1 MKGGLV
7 MNPCRSSFPK
17 RTFFICLALAAAV
30 LTAGVLELRG
40 QSPKKAD
47 PFQKISFERKDNS
60 TCSIPAD
67 GEVTALVKNG
77 VELSVTEDFDCDGV
91 ADAYDNCVGMP
102 NRDQA
107 DSNRNGIGDF
117 CEAAT
122 IVVTG
127 LPVKTKVSAKK
138 PEPKDKERGKSK
150 RTTAASDKK
159 HGKSEK
165 EADKRNK
172 RLGKPEKKTESR
184 EKRRELIARKD
195 SATKRKR
202 K

>member
-1 MKGGLV
+1 
-7 MNPCRSSFPK
+7 
-17 RTFFICLALAAAV
+17 
-30 LTAGVLELRG
+30 VLELRG

-47 PFQKISFERKDNS
+47 PFQKISFERKDNAA
-60 TCSIPAD
+60 CSLPAD
-67 GEVTALVKNG
+67 GEVTVLVKNG

-107 DSNRNGIGDF
+107 DSNGNGIGDF

-122 IVVTG
+122 IVMTV
-127 LPVKTKVSAKK
+127 LPVKTKTATKSRETRDKKVDK
-138 PEPKDKERGKSK
+138 PERKTATRDKR
-150 RTTAASDKK
+150 R
-159 HGKSEK
+159 GKSEK

-172 RLGKPEKKTESR
+172 RRGKPEKKTESR